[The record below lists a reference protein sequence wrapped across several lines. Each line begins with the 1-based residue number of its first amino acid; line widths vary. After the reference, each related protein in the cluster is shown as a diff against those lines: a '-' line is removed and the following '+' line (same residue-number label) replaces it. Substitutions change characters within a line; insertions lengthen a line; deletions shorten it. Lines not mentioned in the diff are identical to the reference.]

1 MSQESIQCDIA
12 VVGGGPAGSSIAT
25 LLARKGYDVLLIEKD
40 HHPRFHIGESLLPL
54 TIPYLKQ
61 LGVLEEVEHIGIR
74 KYAAEFHSMYHRKST
89 SFEFAEALDPDYPY
103 AFEVRRSDFDAL
115 LFDQAKKS
123 GAQTQEG
130 CEATEV
136 HFEGDRIATLCI
148 MDEQGNPRE
157 VMARFF
163 IDATGRDTLLSKKL
177 GWKEKNPRHAS
188 AALYGHFENARRNEG
203 IAEGNISIYWFD
215 YGWFWFIPL
224 KDGQT
229 SIGAVCHPTYM
240 KTRKTTVEQFFNA
253 TIQLC
258 PDLAERL
265 REARLVSP
273 VTATGNYSYRSRKMY
288 GDNYLLIGDA
298 FTFIDPVFSSGVHLA
313 LNSAFSGAEAVDQ
326 SVKNPSKHQSIMRQ
340 LEREISGGLSVFSW
354 FIYRIT
360 TPAIRDLFMAPRN
373 VWGVKSAI
381 ISVLA
386 GDLFRQTP
394 IGTQIFIFKLIYWI
408 KVLSAPRKALFAH
421 RNRRKNMGLSA

>member
-12 VVGGGPAGSSIAT
+12 VVGGGPAGSAIAA
-25 LLARKGYDVLLIEKD
+25 LLARKGHEVLLIEKD

-61 LGVLEEVEHIGIR
+61 LGVLDEVEQIGIR
-74 KYAAEFHSMYHRKST
+74 KYAAEFHSMYHRKSM
-89 SFEFAEALDPDYPY
+89 SFDFSEAMDPDYPY

-115 LFDQAKKS
+115 LFNQAKKS
-123 GAQTQEG
+123 GALTREG
-130 CEATEV
+130 CEAKDI
-136 HFEGDRIATLCI
+136 HFDGDRITALSI
-148 MDEQGNPRE
+148 MDEQGNSRE
-157 VMARFF
+157 VTARFF
-163 IDATGRDTLLSKKL
+163 VDATGRDTLLSKKR

-188 AALYGHFENARRNEG
+188 AAVYGHFENAKRNEG
-203 IAEGNISIYWFD
+203 LAEGNISIYWFD

-229 SIGAVCHPTYM
+229 SIGAVCHPSYM
-240 KTRKTTVEQFFNA
+240 KTRNTSVEQFFLE
-253 TIQLC
+253 TIELC
-258 PDLAERL
+258 PDLEKRL
-265 REARLVSP
+265 REAQLVSP
-273 VTATGNYSYRSRKMY
+273 VTATGNYSYRSNRMY

-313 LNSAFSGAEAVDQ
+313 LNSAFSGAEAIDQ
-326 SVKNPSKHQSIMRQ
+326 SVKNPSNHNRIMRQ
-340 LEREISGGLSVFSW
+340 LEREVSSGLSVFSW

-386 GDLFRQTP
+386 GDLFRRTP

-408 KVLSAPRKALFAH
+408 KVMSAPRMALFAH
-421 RNRRKNMGLSA
+421 RNRRKNMELSA